1 MKSEGQNVDWVDRQK
16 LADAHRVA
24 AEYALRSPYHSEQ
37 ERQERFQFYNSE
49 AERLE
54 AML

>member
-1 MKSEGQNVDWVDRQK
+1 MKSEGQNLDWVDRQRLVSAYK
-16 LADAHRVA
+16 VA
-24 AEYALRSPYHSEQ
+24 ADYALHSPYHSEQ
-37 ERQERFQFYNSE
+37 ERQERAEFYRNE

>member
-1 MKSEGQNVDWVDRQK
+1 MKSEGQQIDFIDRQR
-16 LADAHRVA
+16 LVSAYMVA
-24 AEYALRSPYHSEQ
+24 ADYALHSPYHSEQ
-37 ERQERFQFYNSE
+37 ERQERAAWYRNE

>member
-1 MKSEGQNVDWVDRQK
+1 MKSEGMQIDFIDRQHLVSAYK
-16 LADAHRVA
+16 VA
-24 AEYALRSPYHSEQ
+24 ADYALHSPYHSEQ

>member
-1 MKSEGQNVDWVDRQK
+1 MKSEGQNIDWVDRQR

-37 ERQERFQFYNSE
+37 ERQERSAWYKSE